1 MNGDSYSRSLVVL
14 VVLATLALAFLAGP
28 VDAAKKTKEQIANLP
43 AQYRLWL
50 QSVDLL
56 ITKEEKKAFLEL
68 KKDYQ
73 RDAFIERFWSFRDPY
88 PQTLRN
94 ELKERWISRT
104 EEALSMFGRLDE
116 DRSRTL
122 LLNGSPEVRIEIK
135 CTEVW
140 PLEVWYYQRTEN
152 VGSEI
157 LLMFYQSGGLGV
169 FRLWYPSDGANA
181 LLRYPSGNISSCN
194 LRDLEAIQAALNF
207 AQLSGGVLGFGSLVA
222 SLFDTPEP
230 PSGEWM
236 GTFHAYS
243 TDIPEDVEAVDAAVE
258 IEYPGRHQSRT
269 VVQGI
274 ISIDTEKAG
283 VSTLS
288 EFGSYN
294 FILTGE
300 VVRDEKLFDSFR
312 YQFNIPESDIEG
324 DKFPLVFER
333 YLRPGDYLLNLK
345 LEDLNAKEFYLA
357 SKEISVPLVEHLK
370 PVTPKDS
377 ETARILAEANAA
389 ISTGDTTIQIVQPRG
404 ELQTGMLRVDTLTTG
419 SDIAVVEFIIDGK
432 PLFTKRTPP
441 FSVEVDL
448 GSLPRMRTLAVI
460 ARDAEGN
467 ELARD
472 ELSLNTGAQR
482 FDVRLIEPHRGQ
494 TYFNSLRAE
503 AQVLVPEDKILERVE
518 FYYNETLVATL
529 YQPPFAQPILLP
541 AQEELAYVRV
551 VAYQPDE
558 NSVEDSVFINAPDY
572 MENLEIQF
580 VELFIS
586 VLDKE
591 KHPVGGLEM
600 GDFVVFEDGVQ
611 QEPRRFD
618 LVTNLPIHAGIML
631 DVSGSMVEN
640 LEIAQRA
647 ALRFFEEILEPRD
660 RAVLITFNDHPN
672 LQVKFT
678 NEIEKL
684 AGGLAG
690 LKAERGTALYDSLIF
705 ALYYFNGIKGQRAL
719 ILLSDGKDEHSR
731 FSFENTLEYAQRA
744 GVAIYTIGLNISK
757 RGDAR
762 KKLNRIAEETGG
774 RGFLIHS
781 AGELPAIYETIQQ
794 ELRSRYYLAYQSG
807 NTAEDTDFRTLDVEL
822 SRPGLE
828 AKTMRG
834 YYP

>member
-1 MNGDSYSRSLVVL
+1 VKADRYNRSFVALLVL
-14 VVLATLALAFLAGP
+14 GTLAIVLLAGP
-28 VDAAKKTKEQIANLP
+28 VEAAKKTKEQLENLP
-43 AQYRLWL
+43 QKYKIWL
-50 QSVDLL
+50 ASVDLL
-56 ITKEEKKAFLEL
+56 ITKEERRAFLEL
-68 KKDYQ
+68 EKDYQ
-73 RDAFIERFWSFRDPY
+73 RDAFIERFWTFRDPY
-88 PQTLRN
+88 PQTTRN
-94 ELKERWISRT
+94 EFKERWINRS

-116 DRSRTL
+116 ARSSVY
-122 LLNGSPEVRIEIK
+122 LLNGSPEARIEVK
-135 CTEVW
+135 CTELW
-140 PLEVWYYQRTEN
+140 PIEVWYYRRSANAGE
-152 VGSEI
+152 V
-157 LLMFYQSGGLGV
+157 LVMFFQKGGLGP
-169 FRLWYPSDGANA
+169 FRLWYPTDGTDE
-181 LLRYPSGNISSCN
+181 LMRYPGGDISSCGIN
-194 LRDLEAIQAALNF
+194 DMDTLRAVFNF
-207 AQLSGGVLGFGSLVA
+207 AQLQGGAMGFSTVMGSL
-222 SLFDTPEP
+222 LRTPEP

-243 TDIPEDVEAVDAAVE
+243 TEIPEDVEAVDAAVK

-274 ISIDTEKAG
+274 ISIDPEKAEL
-283 VSTLS
+283 SKLS

-312 YQFNIPESDIEG
+312 YQFNIPESDVKGEE
-324 DKFPLVFER
+324 FPLVFER

-357 SKEISVPLVEHLK
+357 TKEISVPVVEHLK
-370 PVTPKDS
+370 PVTPKDP

-389 ISTGDTTIQIVQPRG
+389 ISTGDTTIQIVQPQG
-404 ELQTGMLRVDTLTTG
+404 QLQTGMLRVDTLTTG
-419 SDIAVVEFIIDGK
+419 SDIDVVEFAIDGK

-448 GSLPRMRTLAVI
+448 GSLPRMRTLAAI
-460 ARDAEGN
+460 AKDADGN

-472 ELSLNTGAQR
+472 EMSLNTGAQR
-482 FDVRLIEPHRGQ
+482 FDVRLIEPRRGQ
-494 TYFNSLRAE
+494 TFTNSLRAE

-529 YQPPFAQPILLP
+529 YQPPFTQPILLP

-551 VAYQPDE
+551 VAYQPDD

-580 VELFIS
+580 VELFIA
-586 VLDKE
+586 VLDKQ
-591 KHPVGGLEM
+591 KHPVEGLEM
-600 GDFVVFEDGVQ
+600 GDFVVHEDGVQ
-611 QEPRRFD
+611 QEARRFD
-618 LVTNLPIHAGIML
+618 LVTNLPIHAGILL
-631 DVSGSMVEN
+631 DISGSMEAN

-647 ALRFFEEILEPRD
+647 ALQFFEEAVEPRD

-678 NEIEKL
+678 NELEKL

-719 ILLSDGKDEHSR
+719 IVLSDGKDEHSR

-744 GVAIYTIGLNISK
+744 GVAIYTIGLNIPK
-757 RGDAR
+757 TGNAR

-774 RGFLIHS
+774 RGFLIQS
-781 AGELPAIYETIQQ
+781 ATEIPAIYEIIQR

-807 NTAEDTDFRTLDVEL
+807 NTAEDTDFRTVDVEI

>member
-1 MNGDSYSRSLVVL
+1 VNGNSNRRSFVALL
-14 VVLATLALAFLAGP
+14 VLATIALVLLATPG
-28 VDAAKKTKEQIANLP
+28 DAAKKTKQQLADLP
-43 AQYRLWL
+43 AKYRIWL
-50 QSVDLL
+50 QSVNLL
-56 ITKEEKKAFLEL
+56 ITKEERKAFLEL
-68 KKDYQ
+68 EKDYQ
-73 RDAFIERFWSFRDPY
+73 RDAFIERFWDFRDPY
-88 PQTLRN
+88 PQTTRN
-94 ELKERWISRT
+94 EFKERWRNRS

-116 DRSRTL
+116 DRSSVY
-122 LLNGSPEVRIEIK
+122 LLNGSPEARIEVK
-135 CTEVW
+135 CTELW
-140 PLEVWYYQRTEN
+140 PIEVWYYRR
-152 VGSEI
+152 SEHAGEV
-157 LLMFYQSGGLGV
+157 LVMFFQKGGLGP
-169 FRLWYPSDGANA
+169 FRIWYPTDGTDE
-181 LLRYPSGNISSCN
+181 LLRYPTGDISSCGLN
-194 LRDLEAIQAALNF
+194 DMDTLRAVFNY
-207 AQLSGGVLGFGSLVA
+207 AQLQGGVMGYSTVMGSL
-222 SLFDTPEP
+222 LRTPEA

-236 GTFHAYS
+236 STFHAYS
-243 TDIPEDVEAVDAAVE
+243 TEIPEDVAAVDAAVK

-274 ISIDTEKAG
+274 ISIETEKAEL
-283 VSTLS
+283 SKLS
-288 EFGSYN
+288 EFSSYN

-312 YQFNIPESDIEG
+312 YQFNITEADVTG

-345 LEDLNAKEFYLA
+345 LEDLNAKAFYLA
-357 SKEISVPLVEHLK
+357 TKEISVPVVEHLK
-370 PVTPKDS
+370 PATPKDP

-389 ISTGDTTIQIVQPRG
+389 ISTGDTTIQIVQPQG
-404 ELQTGMLRVDTLTTG
+404 QLQTGMLRVDTLTTG
-419 SDIAVVEFIIDGK
+419 SDIVVVEFAVDGK
-432 PLFTKRTPP
+432 PIFKKRNPP

-448 GSLPRMRTLAVI
+448 GSLPRMRTLAAI

-482 FDVRLIEPHRGQ
+482 FDVRLIEPRRGQ
-494 TYFNSLRAE
+494 TYANSLRAE
-503 AQVLVPEDKILERVE
+503 AKVMVPEDKILERVE
-518 FYYNETLVATL
+518 FYYNETLAATL

-551 VAYQPDE
+551 VAYQPDG

-580 VELFIS
+580 VELFIA

-591 KHPVGGLEM
+591 KHPVEGLEM
-600 GDFVVFEDGVQ
+600 SDFIVSEDGVQ

-631 DVSGSMVEN
+631 DVSGSMDEN

-647 ALRFFEEILEPRD
+647 ALQFFQEAVEPRD

-744 GVAIYTIGLNISK
+744 GVAIYTIGLNIPK
-757 RGDAR
+757 RGEAR
-762 KKLNRIAEETGG
+762 RKLNRIAEETGG
-774 RGFLIHS
+774 RGFLIQTAS
-781 AGELPAIYETIQQ
+781 ELPAIYEIIQR

-807 NTAEDTDFRTLDVEL
+807 NTAEDTDFRTVDVEV

>member
-1 MNGDSYSRSLVVL
+1 LLVL
-14 VVLATLALAFLAGP
+14 VTIVLAFLAGP
-28 VDAAKKTKEQIANLP
+28 VDAAKKIKEQLANLP
-43 AQYRLWL
+43 EKYRLWL
-50 QSVDLL
+50 ESVDLL
-56 ITKEEKKAFLEL
+56 ITKAEKQAFLEL
-68 KKDYQ
+68 EKDYQ
-73 RDAFIERFWSFRDPY
+73 RDAFIERFWAFRDPY

-94 ELKERWISRT
+94 ELKERWIAQS
-104 EEALSMFGRLDE
+104 EEALSLFGRLDE
-116 DRSRTL
+116 DRSHIF
-122 LLNGSPEVRIEIK
+122 LLNGPPDARIEVR
-135 CTEVW
+135 CTDLW
-140 PLEVWYYQRTEN
+140 PTEVWYYRRTEN
-152 VGSEI
+152 AGSDI
-157 LLMFYQSGGLGV
+157 LLMFYQRGALGA
-169 FRLWYPSDGANA
+169 FRLWYPTDGVQD
-181 LLRYPSGNISSCN
+181 LLRFPGGEISGCKQD
-194 LRDLEAIQAALNF
+194 DLEAIQAAMNY
-207 AQLSGGVLGFGSLVA
+207 AQLSGGILGFGSLVA
-222 SLFDTPEP
+222 SLFDTPDP
-230 PSGEWM
+230 PSEEWM

-243 TDIPEDVEAVDAAVE
+243 TDIPDDVEAVEAAIT

-283 VSTLS
+283 LSKLS

-294 FILTGE
+294 FVLTGE
-300 VVRDEKLFDSFR
+300 VVRDEKLFDNFR
-312 YQFNIPESDIEG
+312 YQFNIPESDVDG

-333 YLRPGDYLLNLK
+333 YLRPGEYLLNLK

-357 SKEISVPLVEHLK
+357 TKDLSVPVVEQLQ
-370 PVTPKDS
+370 PVTPKDP
-377 ETARILAEANAA
+377 ETARLLAEANAA
-389 ISTGDTTIQIVQPRG
+389 ISTGDTTIQIVQPHG
-404 ELQTGMLRVDTLTTG
+404 QLQTGMLRVDTLTTG
-419 SDIAVVEFIIDGK
+419 SDIAVVEFAIDSK
-432 PLFTKRTPP
+432 PIFSKRTPP

-448 GSLPRMRTLAVI
+448 GSLPRMRTLAAI
-460 ARDAEGN
+460 ARDADGN

-482 FDVRLIEPHRGQ
+482 FDVRLIEPRRGQ
-494 TYFNSLRAE
+494 AYTSSLRAE
-503 AQVLVPEDKILERVE
+503 AEVLVPEDKILERVE

-529 YQPPFAQPILLP
+529 YQPPFTQPVLLP

-591 KHPVGGLEM
+591 KHPVDGLEM
-600 GDFVVFEDGVQ
+600 SDFVVFEDGIQ

-631 DVSGSMVEN
+631 DVSGSMEEN
-640 LEIAQRA
+640 LGTAQRA
-647 ALRFFEEILEPRD
+647 ALQFFEEAVEPRD

-678 NEIEKL
+678 NELKKL

-744 GVAIYTIGLNISK
+744 GVAIYAIGLDIPK

-774 RGFLIHS
+774 RGFFIQS
-781 AGELPAIYETIQQ
+781 ASELPAIYETIQR

-807 NTAEDTDFRTLDVEL
+807 NTAEDTDFRTVDVEV